1 MRRYRFPLP
10 VFLTIVG
17 IALAAMAVEGW
28 WAWADRSAALQV
40 DEAHRILGSLSR
52 SHTQLVAVIFICIAV
67 AVPVTASQYTAK
79 LLRVF
84 LADRLHVMVL
94 SAYALAAAH
103 ANWVLFLS
111 RHGAVSEGQVAAVMT
126 TSVLAF
132 VCVVPYFFHVI
143 RFLEP
148 RSLVDRIEAQAARA
162 IARAP
167 SGRSERAKTDLSHA
181 LHDLGSLVLK
191 SLDGMGRESAALGIV
206 GLRAVLAEYGRTKA
220 GLPPSWFEARKEEFR
235 GMSREALQFTTV
247 ERCWVEVLAL
257 RELGRA
263 FDAALA
269 GMPDSVV
276 LIADTVRGIG
286 EDAEGRDDLP
296 VLDNAVRAL
305 NSMLRSAINA
315 KNPRAIFDV
324 LLQYEALAE
333 QCLAR
338 RPERTAEIAGHYA
351 YYGVRART
359 AGLEFIPELFVY
371 DLGAL
376 LRTSLEQSCAATDEV
391 MNRLDGL
398 AARLAQTPTVV
409 LACALLVTLGAAR
422 SALSPA
428 MQNKLLDR
436 LFTLPDELIEDGFGV
451 LDRAESPRFHELS
464 SRQVDVNFLPPQEVE
479 ALRAMVDARRGGVT
493 TEV

>member
-1 MRRYRFPLP
+1 MRRYRFPLD
-10 VFLTIVG
+10 VFAALVVAALVG
-17 IALAAMAVEGW
+17 MSAEAW
-28 WAWADRSAALQV
+28 WAWAAHPGALSAA
-40 DEAHRILGSLSR
+40 EAHRILGSLSR

-84 LADRLHVMVL
+84 LADRLHVVVL

-111 RHGAVSEGQVAAVMT
+111 RERAVSEAQVATVLV
-126 TSVLAF
+126 TSVVAF

-148 RSLVDRIEAQAARA
+148 HSLVERIEAQAARA
-162 IARAP
+162 IARALAGP
-167 SGRSERAKTDLSHA
+167 GEARTERAKSDLSHA
-181 LHDLGSLVLK
+181 LRDLGSLVLK

-206 GLRAVLAEYGRTKA
+206 GLRSDLAAYGVEKG
-220 GLPPSWFEARKEEFR
+220 GLPSAWFEARKEEFR
-235 GMSREALQFTTV
+235 GLSREALQFTTV

-263 FDAALA
+263 FDAALF
-269 GMPDSVV
+269 GLPDSVV

-286 EDAEGRDDLP
+286 EDAEARDDLP
-296 VLDNAVRAL
+296 VLDNAVRAM

-333 QCLAR
+333 QCLGR
-338 RPERTAEIAGHYA
+338 RPERTAEIAGYYA
-351 YYGVRART
+351 YYGVRARN
-359 AGLEFIPELFVY
+359 AGLEFIPELFLY

-376 LRTSLEQSCAATDEV
+376 LRTAAEGGSGATSAV
-391 MNRLDGL
+391 LDGFDDL
-398 AARLAQTPTVV
+398 AARLSAEPTPI
-409 LACALLVTLGAAR
+409 LGCAVLVTLGSAR
-422 SALSPA
+422 DTLDPA
-428 MQNKLLDR
+428 MQARLLDR
-436 LFTLPDELIEDGFGV
+436 LFTLPAAVIDEALGV

-464 SRQVDVNFLPPQEVE
+464 SRQVDVNFLPPQAVE
-479 ALRAMVDARRGGVT
+479 ALRAMVADRRR
-493 TEV
+493 